1 MKLAGFNF
9 TKISAEKF
17 SDALEKLK
25 INTNI
30 DISDIF
36 ELKSDFLK
44 TKEELLG
51 VKFSYVVDYEPKV
64 AKTEINGTMI
74 LVLEPKVI
82 KEILKKWKD
91 KKIPEDFRIP
101 VFNIILRKSSLKA
114 LQLEEEMNLPLHIP
128 SPSFKKEEKK

>member
-9 TKISAEKF
+9 TKISVEKF
-17 SDALEKLK
+17 SDIPEKLK

-30 DISDIF
+30 DIFDIF

-51 VKFSYVVDYEPKV
+51 VKFTYVVNYDPKF

-74 LVLEPKVI
+74 VVLEPKI
-82 KEILKKWKD
+82 AKEVLKKWKD
-91 KKIPEDFRIP
+91 KKISEDFRVPI
-101 VFNIILRKSSLKA
+101 FNIILKKSSLKA
-114 LQLEEEMNLPLHIP
+114 LQLEDEMNLPLHIP
-128 SPSFKKEEKK
+128 LPSFKKEEKK